1 MTVHLDDVIKALTAL
16 GLVAGAVE
24 GLRRYVTSWLKVHV
38 VAPLLET
45 RDQVKTN
52 GHVSNPPTLLDTV
65 HTVKDE
71 VGQHAEALEQAR
83 VAFRLAALMFEGHIE
98 ASEADR
104 AALWAAVRALERTGA
119 QAATLPALLTRLEA
133 VLETHTTER
142 NSPS

>member
-1 MTVHLDDVIKALTAL
+1 MTVHLDDVIKVLTAL
-16 GLVAGAVE
+16 TLAGALIE
-24 GLRRYVTSWLKVHV
+24 ALRRWAVKWLKVHV
-38 VAPLLET
+38 VGPLLET

-71 VGQHAEALEQAR
+71 VGQAR
-83 VAFRLAALMFEGHIE
+83 GELVDAKDAFHLAALMFEGHIE